1 MTRRMVETGIYDTVS
16 PQVEA
21 PEPDP
26 YRNLGVAI
34 CADAFRA
41 LCLPKSNPEDFVMA
55 GLWLASPEAG
65 VLFDLLI
72 GIDNPL
78 ESFGSLAELRQT
90 LKRRSDA
97 HRKQRI

>member
-26 YRNLGVAI
+26 YRNLALAV

-55 GLWLASPEAG
+55 GLWLTTPEASK
-65 VLFDLLI
+65 LFDLLI
-72 GIDNPL
+72 GIENPL
-78 ESFGSLAELRQT
+78 EDFGSLAELRQT
-90 LKRRSDA
+90 LARRRDA